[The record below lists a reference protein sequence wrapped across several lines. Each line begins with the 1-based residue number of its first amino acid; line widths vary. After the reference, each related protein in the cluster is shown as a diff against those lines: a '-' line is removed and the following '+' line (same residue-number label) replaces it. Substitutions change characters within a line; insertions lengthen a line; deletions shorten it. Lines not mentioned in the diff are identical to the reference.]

1 MLRCWRESF
10 DLSFCFLVSLRGG
23 GGWWGG
29 SAGGERGGGW
39 GVSCGVVRGGEW
51 EVGNGGLGD
60 GMGVSEERARMVSMV
75 GFDFRCIK

>member
-1 MLRCWRESF
+1 M
-10 DLSFCFLVSLRGG
+10 RGVKGLGSG
-23 GGWWGG
+23 G
-29 SAGGERGGGW
+29 
-39 GVSCGVVRGGEW
+39 W